1 MELVIQI
8 SQFIMS
14 LSLLI
19 ILHELG
25 HFIPAKLFK
34 TKVEK
39 FYLFFDWPFSL
50 IKKKIGETE
59 YGIGLL
65 PLGGYVKIAG
75 MIDES
80 MDKDQLKEEPKEWEF
95 RSKPTWQRLIIMIG
109 GVTVNLILGF
119 LIYIMMLFVWGDTY
133 ISNDKIQN
141 GAHLSSPI
149 YEKYGFKEG
158 DLITKVGEN
167 KIVEFGTAEK
177 FILIDGERNI
187 KIKRENKII
196 SLTLSEGIITELLK
210 NKGQGI
216 FSNYRTYNII
226 DSILPASNADN
237 AGFLPG
243 DSIVEI
249 NGVSTPYFLDFVK
262 EIQKYKSEEISISFF
277 RNNSYKTFK
286 VTTNQNSEIG
296 YSRNIA
302 FDKSISESKKFSF
315 IESIPAGINM
325 GMETLS
331 NYVKSLSLIFNKEGA
346 KQIGGFASI
355 GGLFDT
361 TWNWRVF
368 WGMTALLSIILAFM
382 NILPIPALD
391 GGHVIFLLYEM
402 ISGKPPS
409 DRFLT
414 TAQVVGMT
422 ILFSLLIYANGMDIF
437 RWVTGQ

>member
-1 MELVIQI
+1 MELFIQI

-50 IKKKIGETE
+50 LKKKIGETE

-80 MDKDQLKEEPKEWEF
+80 MDKEQLKEEPKDWEF
-95 RSKPTWQRLIIMIG
+95 RSKPTWQRLIIMTG

-119 LIYIMMLFVWGDTY
+119 LIYIMILNIWGDEY
-133 ISNDKIQN
+133 ISNDKITN
-141 GAHLSSPI
+141 GAHLSNPS

-158 DLITKVGEN
+158 DLIVEVGNKKV
-167 KIVEFGTAEK
+167 IEFGSAEK
-177 FILIDGERNI
+177 LILIDGERDLT
-187 KIKRENKII
+187 IKRGDNLIP
-196 SLTLSEGIITELLK
+196 LTLSEAIVEDLLK

-216 FSNYRTYNII
+216 FSNYRTYNVI
-226 DSILPASNADN
+226 DSVLAGSNAEK
-237 AGFLPG
+237 AGFLSG

-249 NGVSTPYFLDFVK
+249 NGINLPYYMEFRE
-262 EIQKYKSEEISISFF
+262 EILKYKSEEIEISFF
-277 RNNSYKTFK
+277 RNNNYNTLK

-296 YSRNIA
+296 YFRNLV
-302 FDKSISESKKFSF
+302 FDKSIFEFKKYS
-315 IESIPAGINM
+315 ITEAIPAGITM
-325 GMETLS
+325 GIETLS
-331 NYVKSLSLIFNKEGA
+331 TYVKSLSLIFNKEGA

-361 TWNWRVF
+361 TWNWKRF

-402 ISGKPPS
+402 ISGRPPS
-409 DRFLT
+409 DQFLT
-414 TAQVVGMT
+414 RAQIVGMT
-422 ILFSLLIYANGMDIF
+422 ILFTLLIYANGMDIF
-437 RWVTGQ
+437 RWVTE

>member
-1 MELVIQI
+1 
-8 SQFIMS
+8 MS

-50 IKKKIGETE
+50 LKKKIGETE

-80 MDKDQLKEEPKEWEF
+80 MDKEQLKEEPKDWEF

-119 LIYIMMLFVWGDTY
+119 LIYIMILNIWGDEY
-133 ISNDKIQN
+133 ISNDKITN
-141 GAHLSSPI
+141 GAHLSNPS

-158 DLITKVGEN
+158 DLIVEVGNKKV
-167 KIVEFGTAEK
+167 IEFGSAEK
-177 FILIDGERNI
+177 LILIDGERDLT
-187 KIKRENKII
+187 IKRGDNLIP
-196 SLTLSEGIITELLK
+196 LTLSEAIVEDLLK

-216 FSNYRTYNII
+216 FSNYRTYNVI
-226 DSILPASNADN
+226 DSVLAGSNAEK
-237 AGFLPG
+237 AGFLSG

-249 NGVSTPYFLDFVK
+249 NGINLPYYMEFRE
-262 EIQKYKSEEISISFF
+262 EILKYKSEEIEISFF
-277 RNNSYKTFK
+277 RNNNYNTLK

-296 YSRNIA
+296 YFRNLV
-302 FDKSISESKKFSF
+302 FDKSIFEFKKYS
-315 IESIPAGINM
+315 ITEAIPAGITM
-325 GMETLS
+325 GIETLS
-331 NYVKSLSLIFNKEGA
+331 TYVKSLSLIFNKEGA

-361 TWNWRVF
+361 TWNWKRF

-402 ISGKPPS
+402 ISGRPPS
-409 DRFLT
+409 DQFLT
-414 TAQVVGMT
+414 RAQIVGMT
-422 ILFSLLIYANGMDIF
+422 ILFTLLIYANGMDIF
-437 RWVTGQ
+437 RWVTE

>member
-1 MELVIQI
+1 MELIIQI

-50 IKKKIGETE
+50 LKKKIGETE

-80 MDKDQLKEEPKEWEF
+80 MDKEQLKEEPKDWEF

-119 LIYIMMLFVWGDTY
+119 LIYIMILNIWGDAY
-133 ISNDKIQN
+133 ISNDKITY
-141 GAHLSSPI
+141 GAHLSNPS

-158 DLITKVGEN
+158 DLIVEVGNEKVL
-167 KIVEFGTAEK
+167 EFGSADK
-177 FILIDGERNI
+177 RILIDGERNLR
-187 KIKRENKII
+187 IKRGDELIQ
-196 SLTLSEGIITELLK
+196 LTLSEDIVEDLLR
-210 NKGQGI
+210 NRGQGI
-216 FSNYRTYNII
+216 FSDYRTYNVI
-226 DSILPASNADN
+226 DSVIAGSNAEI
-237 AGFLPG
+237 AGLLSG

-249 NGVSTPYFLDFVK
+249 NGLNTPFYKDFRE
-262 EIQKYKSEEISISFF
+262 EIQKYKSEEIEISFY
-277 RNNSYKTFK
+277 RNNIYKTVK
-286 VTTNQNSEIG
+286 VSTNQNSQIG
-296 YSRNIA
+296 YLKNSV
-302 FDKSISESKKFSF
+302 FDKSIFKFKKYS
-315 IESIPAGINM
+315 IPEAIPAGFTKGI
-325 GMETLS
+325 ETLS
-331 NYVKSLSLIFNKEGA
+331 TYVKSLSLIFNKEGA

-361 TWNWRVF
+361 SWNWQRF

-402 ISGKPPS
+402 ISGRPPS
-409 DRFLT
+409 DQFLT
-414 TAQVVGMT
+414 RAQVVGMT
-422 ILFSLLIYANGMDIF
+422 ILFTLLIYANGMDIF
-437 RWVTGQ
+437 RWLTE

>member
-50 IKKKIGETE
+50 LKKKIGDTE

-80 MDKDQLKEEPKEWEF
+80 MDKEQLKEEPKDWEF

-119 LIYIMMLFVWGDTY
+119 LIYIMILNIWGDAY
-133 ISNDKIQN
+133 VSNDKITN
-141 GAHLSSPI
+141 GAHLSNPS

-158 DLITKVGEN
+158 DLIVEVGNEKV
-167 KIVEFGTAEK
+167 VEFGSADK
-177 FILIDGERNI
+177 RILIDGERNL
-187 KIKRENKII
+187 KIKRGDDLI
-196 SLTLSEGIITELLK
+196 SLTLSEDIVEDLLK

-216 FSNYRTYNII
+216 FSSYRTYNVI
-226 DSILPASNADN
+226 DSVILGSNAEN
-237 AGFLPG
+237 AGLLSG

-249 NGVSTPYFLDFVK
+249 NGFKTPYFKDFRE
-262 EIQKYKSEEISISFF
+262 EIQKYKSEEIEISFY
-277 RNNSYKTFK
+277 RNNSYNTLS
-286 VTTNQNSEIG
+286 VLTNANGEIG
-296 YSRNIA
+296 YLKFEDRRIYK
-302 FDKSISESKKFSF
+302 FKKYSIPEA
-315 IESIPAGINM
+315 IPAGVTKGI
-325 GMETLS
+325 ETLS
-331 NYVKSLSLIFNKEGA
+331 TYVKSLSLIFNKEGA

-361 TWNWRVF
+361 TWNWQRF
-368 WGMTALLSIILAFM
+368 WAMTALLSIILAFM

-391 GGHVIFLLYEM
+391 GGHVLFLFYEM
-402 ISGKPPS
+402 ISGRPPS
-409 DRFLT
+409 DQFLT
-414 TAQVVGMT
+414 RAQVVGMT
-422 ILFSLLIYANGMDIF
+422 ILFTLLIYANGMDIF
-437 RWVTGQ
+437 RWITE

>member
-8 SQFIMS
+8 TQFIMS
-14 LSLLI
+14 LSFLI

-25 HFIPAKLFK
+25 HFIPAKIFK

-65 PLGGYVKIAG
+65 PLGGYVKISG

-119 LIYIMMLFVWGDTY
+119 LIYIMLLFVWGDAY

-141 GAHLSSPI
+141 GAHLSSPV
-149 YEKYGFKEG
+149 YEKYGFQEG
-158 DLITKVGEN
+158 DLIVEVGST
-167 KIVEFGTAEK
+167 KIVEFGSAEK
-177 FILIDGERNI
+177 LILIDGERNI
-187 KIKRENKII
+187 KIKRENKTIP
-196 SLTLSEGIITELLK
+196 LTLSDDIINELLK

-216 FSNYRTYNII
+216 FSNYRSYNVI
-226 DSILPASNADN
+226 DSILPGSNADLS
-237 AGFLPG
+237 GLLKG

-249 NGVSTPYFLDFVK
+249 NKISTPFYQDFRK
-262 EIQKYKSEEISISFF
+262 EIQKSDSNDMEISFF
-277 RNNSYKTFK
+277 REGELNTITVKTNEK
-286 VTTNQNSEIG
+286 RELG
-296 YSRNIA
+296 YLRIINELVPIQYT
-302 FDKSISESKKFSF
+302 F
-315 IESIPAGINM
+315 IEAIPAGIDKGLN
-325 GMETLS
+325 TLTS
-331 NYVKSLSLIFNKEGA
+331 YVKSLSLIFNKEGA

-355 GGLFDT
+355 GGLFST
-361 TWNWRVF
+361 SWNWYIF
-368 WGMTALLSIILAFM
+368 WSMTALLSIILAFM

-391 GGHVIFLLYEM
+391 GGHVIFLIYEM

-437 RWVTGQ
+437 RWITG

>member
-1 MELVIQI
+1 MELAIQI
-8 SQFIMS
+8 TQFIMS

-50 IKKKIGETE
+50 LKKKFGETE

-80 MDKDQLKEEPKEWEF
+80 MDKEQLKEEPKEWEF

-119 LIYIMMLFVWGDTY
+119 LIYGMILFVWGDGY
-133 ISNDKIQN
+133 FSNDKIKY
-141 GAHLSSPI
+141 GAHLSSPV
-149 YEKYGFKEG
+149 YEQYGFKEG
-158 DLITKVGEN
+158 DLIIEVGNRKV
-167 KIVEFGTAEK
+167 VEFGSAERM
-177 FILIDGERNI
+177 ILIDGDRNI
-187 KIKRENKII
+187 KIKREDKII
-196 SLTLSEGIITELLK
+196 PLTLSENIITELLK
-210 NKGQGI
+210 NKGEGI
-216 FSNYRTYNII
+216 FNEYRKTNII
-226 DSILPASNADN
+226 DSIIPGSNAEI
-237 AGFLPG
+237 AGLLSG

-249 NGVSTPYFLDFVK
+249 NGVKTPFFKDFRD
-262 EIQKYKSEEISISFF
+262 EIQRYKSEEIVISLY
-277 RNNSYKTFK
+277 RDNNYKTLK
-286 VTTNQNSEIG
+286 VETNQNSEIG
-296 YSRNIA
+296 YLRNLV
-302 FDKSISESKKFSF
+302 FDKSILKFKKYSISEAF
-315 IESIPAGINM
+315 PAGITK
-325 GMETLS
+325 GIETLS
-331 NYVKSLSLIFNKEGA
+331 TYVKSLSLIFNKEGA

-355 GGLFDT
+355 GKLFDT
-361 TWNWRVF
+361 EWNWIKF
-368 WGMTALLSIILAFM
+368 WSMTALLSIILAFM

-391 GGHVIFLLYEM
+391 GGHVIFLIYEM

-409 DRFLT
+409 DQFLT
-414 TAQVVGMT
+414 RAQVVGMT

-437 RWVTGQ
+437 RWLTE

>member
-1 MELVIQI
+1 MELAIQI
-8 SQFIMS
+8 TQFIMS

-50 IKKKIGETE
+50 LKKKFGETE

-80 MDKDQLKEEPKEWEF
+80 MDKEQLKEEPKEWEF

-119 LIYIMMLFVWGDTY
+119 LIYGMILLVWGDGY
-133 ISNDKIQN
+133 FSNDKIKY
-141 GAHLSSPI
+141 GAHLSSPV
-149 YEKYGFKEG
+149 YEQYGFKEG
-158 DLITKVGEN
+158 DLIVEVGNRKV
-167 KIVEFGTAEK
+167 VEFGSAERM
-177 FILIDGERNI
+177 ILIDGDRNI
-187 KIKRENKII
+187 KIKREDKII
-196 SLTLSEGIITELLK
+196 PLTLSENIITELLK
-210 NKGQGI
+210 NKGEGI
-216 FSNYRTYNII
+216 FNEYRKTNII
-226 DSILPASNADN
+226 DSIIPGSNAEI
-237 AGFLPG
+237 AGLLSG

-249 NGVSTPYFLDFVK
+249 NGVKTPFFKDFRD
-262 EIQKYKSEEISISFF
+262 EIQRYKSEEIVISLY
-277 RNNSYKTFK
+277 RDNNYKTLK
-286 VTTNQNSEIG
+286 VETNQNSEIG
-296 YSRNIA
+296 YLRNLV
-302 FDKSISESKKFSF
+302 FDKSILKFKKYSISEAF
-315 IESIPAGINM
+315 PAGITK
-325 GMETLS
+325 GIETLS
-331 NYVKSLSLIFNKEGA
+331 TYVKSLSLIFNKEGA

-355 GGLFDT
+355 GKLFDT
-361 TWNWRVF
+361 EWNWIKF
-368 WGMTALLSIILAFM
+368 WSMTALLSIILAFM

-391 GGHVIFLLYEM
+391 GGHVIFLIYEM

-409 DRFLT
+409 DQFLT
-414 TAQVVGMT
+414 RAQVVGMT

-437 RWVTGQ
+437 RWLTE

>member
-8 SQFIMS
+8 TQFIMS
-14 LSLLI
+14 LSFLI
-19 ILHELG
+19 ILHEMG
-25 HFIPAKLFK
+25 HFIPAKIFK

-65 PLGGYVKIAG
+65 PLGGYVKISG

-119 LIYIMMLFVWGDTY
+119 LIYIMLLFVWGDAY

-141 GAHLSSPI
+141 GAHLSSPV

-158 DLITKVGEN
+158 DLIVEVGST
-167 KIVEFGTAEK
+167 KIVEFGSAEK
-177 FILIDGERNI
+177 LILIDGERNI
-187 KIKRENKII
+187 KIKRENKTIPI
-196 SLTLSEGIITELLK
+196 TLSDDIINELLK

-216 FSNYRTYNII
+216 FSNYRSYNVI
-226 DSILPASNADN
+226 DSILPGSNADMS
-237 AGFLPG
+237 GLLKG

-249 NGVSTPYFLDFVK
+249 NKISTPFYQDFRK
-262 EIQKYKSEEISISFF
+262 EIQKSESNNLEISFF
-277 RNNSYKTFK
+277 RGGELKTK
-286 VTTNQNSEIG
+286 TVKTNEKGELG
-296 YSRNIA
+296 YIRIINELVPINYT
-302 FDKSISESKKFSF
+302 F
-315 IESIPAGINM
+315 IEAIPAGIEKGVN
-325 GMETLS
+325 TLTS
-331 NYVKSLSLIFNKEGA
+331 YVKSLSLIFNKEGA

-355 GGLFDT
+355 GGLFST
-361 TWNWRVF
+361 SWNWYVF
-368 WGMTALLSIILAFM
+368 WSMTALLSIILAFM

-391 GGHVIFLLYEM
+391 GGHVIFLIYEM

-437 RWVTGQ
+437 RWITG

>member
-80 MDKDQLKEEPKEWEF
+80 MDKEQLKEEPKDWEF

-119 LIYIMMLFVWGDTY
+119 LIYIMMLFVWGDAY
-133 ISNDKIQN
+133 ISNEKIPY
-141 GAHLSSPI
+141 GAHLNSPI
-149 YEKYGFKEG
+149 FESYGFQDG
-158 DLITKVGEN
+158 DLIVEAGGK
-167 KIVEFGTAEK
+167 KIIAFGDAEK
-177 FILIDGERNI
+177 RILIDGERNI
-187 KIKRENKII
+187 KVKRKEEII
-196 SLTLSEGIITELLK
+196 SITLTEKIVDELLK
-210 NKGQGI
+210 NKGGGI
-216 FSNYRTYNII
+216 FDEPRFYNII
-226 DSILPASNADN
+226 DSLLIGDN
-237 AGFLPG
+237 AFSSGLLVG
-243 DSIVEI
+243 DSVVAI
-249 NGVSTPYFLDFVK
+249 NGLSTPFFRDFRN
-262 EIQKYKSEEISISFF
+262 ELIKYKSEEVEISFY
-277 RNNSYKTFK
+277 RDTLLKTVK
-286 VTTNQNSEIG
+286 VRTNEDGLIG
-296 YSRNIA
+296 YVSFSRLR
-302 FDKSISESKKFSF
+302 KSVIEFKKFS
-315 IESIPAGINM
+315 IVEAIPAGFSK
-325 GMETLS
+325 GLETLS
-331 NYVKSLSLIFNKEGA
+331 TYVKSLSLIFNKEGA

-361 TWNWRVF
+361 SWNWQKF

-402 ISGKPPS
+402 ISGRPPS
-409 DRFLT
+409 DQFLT
-414 TAQVVGMT
+414 RAQVVGMT
-422 ILFSLLIYANGMDIF
+422 ILFTLLIYANGMDIF
-437 RWVTGQ
+437 RWITE